1 MVAVSQPGE
10 RIAMKNK
17 DVTVIV
23 EEMVKPIAQEL
34 ALELVEVEFVKE
46 GPHWYLRVFLD
57 KEGGLDVVDCSNVSN
72 RLSELLD
79 EKDPISQA
87 YMLEVSSPGLDRPLK
102 TAEDFVKYAGRTVRV
117 KTFIPFEDSKE
128 LIGRLRGLENDE
140 VVVETTK
147 NIHRIQQDKIASIRL
162 EIEF

>member
-1 MVAVSQPGE
+1 
-10 RIAMKNK
+10 MKNK
-17 DVTVIV
+17 DVTAIV
-23 EEMVKPIAQEL
+23 EEMVTPIAQEL

-57 KEGGLDVVDCSNVSN
+57 KEGGLDIEDCSIISN

-79 EKDPISQA
+79 EQDPISQA

-102 TAEDFVKYAGRTVRV
+102 TTGDFVKNAGKTVRV
-117 KTFIPFEDSKE
+117 KTFAPYEGSKE
-128 LIGRLRGLENDE
+128 LVGRLHGLENGE
-140 VVVETTK
+140 VVVETAK
-147 NIHRIQQDKIASIRL
+147 NVHRIPQDKIASTRL